1 MRKSE
6 GFRIYEGLE
15 GVKPALRGKVRDI
28 YDLGDKLIIVATD
41 RISAYDSVLPT
52 PIPGKG
58 IVLTVLSA
66 SWCRLMADVPSHLI
80 STDVSSYPSPFDS
93 FERQLAGRSMLVKR
107 AKRIDLEC
115 VVRGYLSGSA
125 WNEYSRSGS
134 VCGIRLPKGLRMSD
148 RLDEPIFTPSTKA
161 RSGHDENIT
170 LEKAA
175 SIVGE
180 DVARELRRISL
191 SIYER
196 AREYASKRGIIVAD
210 TKFEFGFIDNH
221 IAVIDEVLT
230 PDSSRFWL
238 AEQYEPGIS
247 PPSLDKQFVRDY
259 LDSVGWDHSPPAPSL
274 PKEIVEKTAERYR
287 LALKLLF
294 PDIEIER
301 YMR

>member
-1 MRKSE
+1 MKRSE
-6 GFRIYEGLE
+6 GFRTYEGLE
-15 GVKPALRGKVRDI
+15 GVKPAFRGKVRDI
-28 YDLGDKLIIVATD
+28 YDLGDKLVIVATD

-52 PIPGKG
+52 LIPGKG
-58 IVLTVLSA
+58 IVLTLLSA
-66 SWCRLMADVPSHLI
+66 AWCRLMTDVPSHLV
-80 STDVSSYPSPFDS
+80 STDVASYPSPFDS
-93 FERQLAGRSMLVKR
+93 FEEQLAGRSMLVKR

-125 WNEYSRSGS
+125 WNEYSRNGS

-148 RLDEPIFTPSTKA
+148 RLDEPVFTPSTKA
-161 RSGHDENIT
+161 QSGHDENIT
-170 LEKAA
+170 LDQAA
-175 SIVGE
+175 VIVGE
-180 DVARELRRISL
+180 DVAREVRKLSL

-196 AREYASKRGIIVAD
+196 AREYASRRGIIIAD
-210 TKFEFGFIDNH
+210 TKFEFGFIDGR
-221 IAVIDEVLT
+221 IAIIDEVLT

-259 LDSVGWDHSPPAPSL
+259 LDSIGWDHSPPAPSL
-274 PKEIVEKTAERYR
+274 PDEIVEKTAERYR

-294 PDIEIER
+294 PDIDIER